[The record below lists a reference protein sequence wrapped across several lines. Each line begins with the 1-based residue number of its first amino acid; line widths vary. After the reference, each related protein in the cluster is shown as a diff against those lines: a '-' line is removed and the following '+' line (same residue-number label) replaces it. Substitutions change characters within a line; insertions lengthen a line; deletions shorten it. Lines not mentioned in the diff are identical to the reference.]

1 MNKFLFFTTACILW
15 LCACQESP
23 SRKTGQPYETR
34 NLSITRANASNDVF
48 LDSNKVEQFITQ
60 QKLNDT
66 IANSLRSFYNT
77 RNFQFAWFTSKGLTE
92 EAMAFRNLYEYN
104 KDSGTTRKK
113 LDRMLD
119 RIMTDDST
127 PPSVH
132 TDNTIKTELLL
143 TWRFINYINSTFTDA
158 AARNKALL
166 QLVPVKKQPVA
177 DCAKAMLN
185 EKDVDNSNLQ
195 ALQQELKKYLSFAEK
210 GGWPTITT
218 GKKSYRKGS
227 SDPVIIT
234 VKKRLQAT
242 GWLSGSDT
250 TAQFDEPLENAV
262 KTAQTAFGQTAN
274 GIITPALINALNV
287 PVNARIQQLLL
298 NMERMRWLPAKP
310 SGRLIL
316 VNIPEFRMHVMD
328 GDQKAFDM
336 DIVVGKEGHSTVLF
350 SGQLNQVVFSPY
362 WNIPPNIVRNEI
374 LPSIKKDKH
383 YLEENNME
391 VVKEKSDEDDDL
403 PVIRQLPGDK
413 NSLGKVKFLF
423 PNSFNIYFHDTPEKS
438 LFKKDKRAYSHGC
451 IRLAEPVKLAQFVLQ
466 DMPEW
471 TPEAINTAMNSGK
484 EKTVMVKKP
493 VPVLIYYYTAWVD
506 DTGLLHFR
514 DDIYNHDAPLAQRLF
529 M

>member
-23 SRKTGQPYETR
+23 SRKKVQPYDTR
-34 NLSITRANASNDVF
+34 DLSITRANASNDVF
-48 LDSNKVEQFITQ
+48 LDSNKIEQFITQ

-77 RNFQFAWFTSKGLTE
+77 RNLQFAWFTSKGLTE
-92 EAMAFRNLYEYN
+92 EAMAFRNLYDYN

-113 LDRMLD
+113 LDGRLD
-119 RIMTDDST
+119 RIMADDSVA
-127 PPSVH
+127 PAAH
-132 TDNTIKTELLL
+132 DDNTIKTELLL
-143 TWRFINYINSTFTDA
+143 TWRFINYIHSMYADDA
-158 AARNKALL
+158 ARHKALL
-166 QLVPVKKQPVA
+166 QLVPVKKRPVDA
-177 DCAKAMLN
+177 YATTMLN
-185 EKDVDNSNLQ
+185 NQENASENYK
-195 ALQQELKKYLSFAEK
+195 ALQQELKKYLSIAEK
-210 GGWPTITT
+210 GGWQTISA
-218 GKKSYRKGS
+218 GKKSYRHGT
-227 SDPVIIT
+227 SDPVIIA

-242 GWLSGSDT
+242 GLLSGTDT
-250 TAQFDEPLENAV
+250 TAQFDDALQTAV
-262 KTAQTAFGQTAN
+262 KTAQTAFGQTAD
-274 GIITPALINALNV
+274 GTITPALINALNV
-287 PVNARIQQLLL
+287 PVNTRIQQLLL
-298 NMERMRWLPAKP
+298 NMERMRWMPARP
-310 SGRLIL
+310 SGKLIL
-316 VNIPEFRMHVMD
+316 VNIPEFRMHVLE
-328 GDQKAFDM
+328 GGHKAFDM

-374 LPSIKKDKH
+374 LPSVKKNKH

-391 VVKEKSDEDDDL
+391 VVKEKSDEDEGL
-403 PVIRQLPGDK
+403 PAIRQLPGEK

-493 VPVLIYYYTAWVD
+493 IPVLIYYYTAWVD
-506 DTGLLHFR
+506 DNGLLHFR
-514 DDIYNHDAPLAQRLF
+514 DDIYNHDTPLAQRLF